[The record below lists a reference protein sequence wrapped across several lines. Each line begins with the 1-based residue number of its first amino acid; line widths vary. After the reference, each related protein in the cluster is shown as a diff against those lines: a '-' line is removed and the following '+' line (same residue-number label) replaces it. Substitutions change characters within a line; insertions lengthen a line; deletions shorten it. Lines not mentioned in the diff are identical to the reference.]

1 MRAARVLLNRQAY
14 IRLFMGMVPFLVC
27 AIHMNFPLSP
37 TAGMVSNWAT
47 PTVNLSAASAIF
59 HCKYYLRVD
68 AKFSFTVHVSSLS
81 DFRRTCHQKE
91 PKSLGLTKQ
100 STFLLR
106 SHSDPVSPKFY
117 SFGVTL
123 AD

>member
-81 DFRRTCHQKE
+81 KE
-91 PKSLGLTKQ
+91 PKPLGLTKQ